1 MCIKKKKNVNIE
13 FSLGKD
19 SLLPYLGEEGE
30 KINKKK
36 NIETKTVS
44 KEESMS

>member
-30 KINKKK
+30 KNK
-36 NIETKTVS
+36 
-44 KEESMS
+44 